1 MLVMLS
7 LSTYSLT
14 TCTGITLCRPPICIQ
29 YTHTDTFDGHFSG
42 TTQVSHKASTT
53 KVKPVWI
60 LLKQETLSGS
70 SISWG
75 ICKSASRSRQITTPA
90 PDHLVF
96 YSPDA
101 FPAVQPTV

>member
-42 TTQVSHKASTT
+42 TTQVSHKASQYHKGKTSLDFT
-53 KVKPVWI
+53 EARDIEW
-60 LLKQETLSGS
+60 Q
-70 SISWG
+70 
-75 ICKSASRSRQITTPA
+75 
-90 PDHLVF
+90 
-96 YSPDA
+96 
-101 FPAVQPTV
+101 